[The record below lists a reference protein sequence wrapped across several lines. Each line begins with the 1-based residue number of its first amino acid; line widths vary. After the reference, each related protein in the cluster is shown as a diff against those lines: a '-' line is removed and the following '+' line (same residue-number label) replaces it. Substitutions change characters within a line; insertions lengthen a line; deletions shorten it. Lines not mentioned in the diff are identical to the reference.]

1 VSATEPLI
9 AGVELG
15 GTKTI
20 AVIGRG
26 TEILDRVQVHTTTP
40 AETIGAIAAQLH
52 AWHEQYHPS
61 ALGVA
66 SFGPISLDARYGAA
80 GRMLATPKKGWPG
93 ADIMGP
99 LLEAM
104 PVAAR
109 LHTDVTAAAL
119 AEGRW
124 GVARNLSDFVYITVG
139 TGIGMGVVAGGHP
152 VSGRMHPE
160 AGHLRVRRLAG
171 DAFAGS
177 CPYHGDCLEG
187 LASGPAI
194 AARTGVSADTLP
206 ADDEAWVPIADALAE
221 GVVSLMLTLASE
233 MIIFGG
239 GVGLGQP
246 ALVPMIRARVA
257 DKLGGYLPLIDEAT
271 LTKMIVPA
279 ALGSD
284 AGPLGALALGQ
295 LALNHESDALSSEAE

>member
-1 VSATEPLI
+1 MSAPEPLI

-26 TEILDRVQVHTTTP
+26 ADILERVQIPTTTP
-40 AETIGAIAAQLH
+40 AETIGAIAAQLREWQDEH
-52 AWHEQYHPS
+52 HPV

-99 LLEAM
+99 LVEAM
-104 PVAAR
+104 PVPAR

-124 GVARNLSDFVYITVG
+124 GVARDLSDFVYITIG

-152 VSGRMHPE
+152 VSGRLHPE
-160 AGHLRVRRLAG
+160 AGHLRVRRLPG
-171 DAFAGS
+171 DTFAGI

-194 AARTGVSADTLP
+194 AARSGIP
-206 ADDEAWVPIADALAE
+206 ADAMPADAQGWTAVADALAE
-221 GVVSLMLTLASE
+221 GVVSLLLTLASE

-239 GVGLGQP
+239 GVGVGQP
-246 ALVPMIRARVA
+246 ALVSMIRSRVIE
-257 DKLGGYLPLIDEAT
+257 KLGGYLPKIDEAM

-295 LALNHESDALSSEAE
+295 LATRRSGGSISLG